1 MSGSD
6 FTAAPVGWARKPQDD
21 TQRQAGPRVLVV
33 HPGASW
39 STADVYNGIRFGLEA
54 HGVQTFG
61 YNLDVRIARSA
72 QWLHWNW
79 KRSGKQG
86 DRPTPRDCQY
96 HAASGLL
103 ERAFRMEPDWILVVS
118 GMYLEI
124 DIVKFL
130 KKAGFKLAVVLT
142 ESPYDDAAQAEY
154 IKLFD
159 VVWTNE
165 RTSVKKLQPFNANTL
180 YLAHAWHPA
189 IHGDRPI
196 LSGDLPSHDVLFIG
210 TGFPER
216 IKLLREAEIE
226 DVLALYGHWPR
237 VGSRSKLRP
246 CIKGDVVDNKDAA
259 MLYRCAKINLSM
271 HRTSKGYVVDGNPM
285 IDEAESL
292 GPRVYELAAT
302 GSFFISDSTR
312 AELFDIF
319 GNLVP
324 TFDTSWELSAVVRA
338 WLSQPDGV
346 RRKIAGEIQDAV
358 KDHHWVNRARQ
369 ILDGLILSRPP
380 KTIYDDRMEFSS
392 RLA

>member
-1 MSGSD
+1 MSD
-6 FTAAPVGWARKPQDD
+6 
-21 TQRQAGPRVLVV
+21 PRILTV

-103 ERAFRMEPDWILVVS
+103 ERSFRMEPDWILVVS
-118 GMYLEI
+118 GMYLEV
-124 DIVKFL
+124 DIVKYL
-130 KKAGFKLAVVLT
+130 KKAGFKLALVLT

-154 IKLFD
+154 VKLFD
-159 VVWTNE
+159 VAWTNE
-165 RTSVKKLQPFNANTL
+165 RTSVGKLQQFNPNTS

-189 IHGDRPI
+189 VH
-196 LSGDLPSHDVLFIG
+196 DLGTRASMSPPSVVPAHDVLFIG

-216 IKLLREAEIE
+216 IQLLKDAAIE

-246 CIKGDVVDNKDAA
+246 CIKGKVVENKDAA
-259 MLYRCAKINLSM
+259 LMYRAAKINLSM
-271 HRTSKGYVVDGNPM
+271 HRTSKGYVVDGQPM
-285 IDEAESL
+285 IEEAESL

-302 GSFFISDSTR
+302 GSFFISDNTR
-312 AELFDIF
+312 AELQDVFQGI
-319 GNLVP
+319 VP
-324 TFDTSWELSAVVRA
+324 TFESAEDLRGEVRM
-338 WLSQPDGV
+338 WLGESE
-346 RRKIAGEIQDAV
+346 RRRRDLTLDMKDAV

-369 ILDGLILSRPP
+369 ILDGLANTAPRQSLSWR
-380 KTIYDDRMEFSS
+380 D
-392 RLA
+392 RLAPIVTPRLA